1 MGKSLIIKG
10 ADFSANGIAP
20 EYQKLKCIISTSST
34 QTMRSPI
41 NMPAIGR
48 AVIDMAV
55 SHNDA
60 SYNLFGYTSNTT
72 THPEEQMFLSAVY
85 GQSSYYSSGFGM
97 LGYINKKGAQVT
109 TDVIKDLA
117 RHTIDFSRY
126 ALKVDGTSITILQ
139 SPSTQD
145 SVPFGIFGVAS
156 YLGVNSDVIGI
167 GVKLYGIKM
176 YSDYQN
182 NDSLILDAIP
192 VKRLSDNKICLY
204 DKISGEYIYT
214 KNGTNPNYE
223 ELD

>member
-1 MGKSLIIKG
+1 MGKKIIIKG

-20 EYQKLKCIISTSST
+20 EFQKLKCIISASST

-41 NMPAIGR
+41 SMPAIGR
-48 AVIDMAV
+48 VVIDMAV
-55 SHNDA
+55 SLTG
-60 SYNLFGYTSNTT
+60 SIYNLFGYLTNTT
-72 THPEEQMFLSAVY
+72 THPEEQMYLSAVY
-85 GQSSYYSSGFGM
+85 GASPYYSGGFGM
-97 LGYINKKGAQVT
+97 LGYINKSGAQVT
-109 TDVIKDLA
+109 TDVIKDKA

-126 ALKVDGTSITILQ
+126 ALKVDGTSIAISQ
-139 SPSTQD
+139 SPSTQN

-156 YLGVNSDVIGI
+156 YLGVNSDAIGRS
-167 GVKLYGIKM
+167 VKLYGVKM

-182 NDSLILDAIP
+182 EDSLILDAIP

-214 KNGTNPNYE
+214 KDETNPDYE